1 MILSS
6 SVPWLLARRYT
17 ASRRKEGFVRF
28 IALCSMLGM
37 MLGVATLILVT
48 SLMNGIRDEM
58 LANFVGVDG
67 HVSIYSTRGSI
78 DNADALK
85 QRIMSLS
92 LNPAPLSIAP
102 RIDGQVMASGRGRSA
117 GVQVSA
123 LRAEDLASKPKLMQ
137 SMDEPTRMA
146 FAEGAGLVLGS
157 RLAQQLG
164 VSVGSSLTLISPQ
177 GRATAFGTMPR
188 IKTYPVA
195 GTFATGMHAL
205 DSSLVLMPYD
215 KAIPYFALLDKGAAP
230 ATVVEMTLADG
241 DDAYHVAIN
250 LQRALG
256 EEYRVLAWQQ
266 VHHSVFTALEVQRN
280 VMVMILALI
289 IVVAVFNIV
298 SSLVMM
304 VNDKRS
310 DVAILRT
317 MGMSR
322 AEVMQM
328 FIWTGLR
335 IGIIGI
341 ILGVGLGVFAA
352 RNLESIKQALEAWMG
367 QEILIANVFF
377 LSTLPTKTDPLE
389 VLVIA
394 VIALLLALLA
404 TLYPAYRA
412 ASTDPAEALRHG

>member
-1 MILSS
+1 MIFSA
-6 SVPWLLARRYT
+6 SVPLLLARRYT

-78 DNADALK
+78 ADADALK
-85 QRIMSLS
+85 QRIVNLS

-102 RIDGQVMASGRGRSA
+102 RIDGQVMASGRGRSS

-123 LRAEDLASKPKLMQ
+123 LRADDLASKPKLMQ
-137 SMDEPTRMA
+137 AMDEPTRMA

-164 VSVGSSLTLISPQ
+164 VNVGSSLTLISPQ

-195 GTFATGMHAL
+195 GTFSTGMHAL
-205 DSSLVLMPYD
+205 DSGLVLMPYD
-215 KAIPYFALLDKGAAP
+215 KAIPYFALVDKGAAP
-230 ATVVEMTLADG
+230 ASVMEMTLADG
-241 DDAYHVAIN
+241 DDAYQVAID

-266 VHHSVFTALEVQRN
+266 MHHSVFTALEVQRN

-341 ILGVGLGVFAA
+341 ILGVGLGVLAA

-367 QEILIANVFF
+367 QEILVANVFF

-394 VIALLLALLA
+394 AIALLLALLA